1 MDEDGASSE
10 SKNAL
15 KELMAQLD
23 NHICADC
30 NTPDPKWASTN
41 IGIFICIKCSG
52 VHRSLGVHVSKVLSV
67 TLDDWTDS
75 QIETMLAVGGNA
87 AANATY
93 EAYLPHDL
101 VKPGPDASVE
111 ERSDFI
117 RRKYEEQEFLK
128 PSLRIASSSSSSSSY
143 SKHHDQLLKGNYS
156 CKQASSLDQKAS
168 KKMVGMVEFQGL
180 LKVRVIRGTNLAV
193 RDVLTSDPYVVLT
206 VGQQTVK
213 THVVNSNLN
222 PVWNE
227 ELMLSVPCPPPPLKV
242 QVYDKD
248 IFSRDDIM
256 GVAEVDLQPL
266 VSAARIHEGI
276 KGHGHMQI
284 GKWLATTDNA
294 LTHDSIIWLTDD
306 GEMKQE
312 LSLKLQNVEC
322 GELDLELEWVALT
335 Q

>member
-168 KKMVGMVEFQGL
+168 KKMVRNSGL
-180 LKVRVIRGTNLAV
+180 SGLTRSLRKSWLKRDAEKIEANL
-193 RDVLTSDPYVVLT
+193 Y
-206 VGQQTVK
+206 
-213 THVVNSNLN
+213 
-222 PVWNE
+222 
-227 ELMLSVPCPPPPLKV
+227 
-242 QVYDKD
+242 
-248 IFSRDDIM
+248 
-256 GVAEVDLQPL
+256 L
-266 VSAARIHEGI
+266 V
-276 KGHGHMQI
+276 
-284 GKWLATTDNA
+284 
-294 LTHDSIIWLTDD
+294 
-306 GEMKQE
+306 
-312 LSLKLQNVEC
+312 
-322 GELDLELEWVALT
+322 
-335 Q
+335 